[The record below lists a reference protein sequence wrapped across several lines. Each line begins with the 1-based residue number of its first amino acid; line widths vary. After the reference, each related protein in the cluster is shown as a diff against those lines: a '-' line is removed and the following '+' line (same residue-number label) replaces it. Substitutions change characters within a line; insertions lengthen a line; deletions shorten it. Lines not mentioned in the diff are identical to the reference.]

1 MKKQYKIYFF
11 YIYYMAEV
19 AIENEIVSY
28 SIGVEKLEKLK
39 NTIEAMDK
47 VHQIEILKIITNNK
61 NKNKINENK
70 SGVYVNLSFLPQNT
84 IQEMSKYI
92 DYIND
97 QEETINIMEY
107 QKTEF
112 ENSFFVEKEDKD
124 NSIIQYNSQ

>member
-1 MKKQYKIYFF
+1 
-11 YIYYMAEV
+11 MAEV

-28 SIGVEKLEKLK
+28 SIGLEKLEKLK